1 MLAEQHVYGPE
12 QGRIAWNV
20 QQAIFKRAAR
30 EYELAARAEV
40 HVAVTQATEIWTI
53 MDAFEN
59 KQSKLG
65 RLIKLH
71 HGDEKCRRRRTEKPE
86 KKFVQ

>member
-20 QQAIFKRAAR
+20 QQASFEGEAR
-30 EYELAARAEV
+30 ESGLAARSEV

-65 RLIKLH
+65 RLIK
-71 HGDEKCRRRRTEKPE
+71 
-86 KKFVQ
+86 